1 MKLSLPYS
9 DPLQLSETLNELGQ
23 ITRITQFEAG
33 AGSYSMSH
41 ASASG
46 ISIAEIKASKT
57 LLYEG
62 WGTDWS
68 VDFNWITPLKNT
80 PSSMGLCD
88 GYEMKATSIGGLNT
102 YNESPG
108 GSWGKYS
115 PLCSSTAC
123 MLDKVILME
132 SMVACN
138 AQRGI
143 EQLTNNRGLE
153 VSVELSSQL
162 KRMARKDLMTGI
174 SNPSKYYDLI
184 MCCLEDGK
192 PLAYKKGEAK
202 NHALLSEIVGLAHD
216 VKKMSSPMTLGDV
229 CQFLDT
235 GQASLYRVCQKYF
248 GMGIIEMMMQVR
260 LEESRRALLRCQDHS
275 TTAEES
281 LIREVAVQYGFKH
294 AGRYARRYFNSFGE
308 LPSQTLQNF

>member
-23 ITRITQFEAG
+23 LTRITQFDSG

-41 ASASG
+41 SMASG

-68 VDFNWITPLKNT
+68 VDFNWITPLKNSVA
-80 PSSMGLCD
+80 PMGLCE
-88 GYEMKATSIGGLNT
+88 GYEMKTNSIGGLNT
-102 YNESPG
+102 YNGSPG

-123 MLDKVILME
+123 MLDKASLME
-132 SMVACN
+132 AMIACN
-138 AQRGI
+138 AQVGI
-143 EQLTNNRGLE
+143 QNLTSNKGLE
-153 VSVELSSQL
+153 VSDQLSNQL
-162 KRMARKDLMTGI
+162 KRLARKDLQSGI
-174 SNPSKYYDLI
+174 SSPSKYYDLI
-184 MCCLEDGK
+184 ICCLEDGRSR
-192 PLAYKKGEAK
+192 AYKKGETK
-202 NHALLSEIVGLAHD
+202 NHTLLSEIVRLAHD
-216 VKKMSSPMTLGDV
+216 TEKMSAPMTLGDV

-235 GQASLYRVCQKYF
+235 GQASLYRVCQKNF
-248 GMGIIEMMMQVR
+248 GMGVIEMMMQVR
-260 LEESRRALLRCQDHS
+260 MEESRRALLRCQYHS
-275 TTAEES
+275 VAEES
-281 LIREVAVQYGFKH
+281 MIREVAVRYGFKH

-308 LPSQTLQNF
+308 LPSQTLQNA

>member
-1 MKLSLPYS
+1 MELSLPYS
-9 DPLQLSETLNELGQ
+9 DPLQISETLNEMGQ
-23 ITRITQFEAG
+23 LTRITQFDSG
-33 AGSYSMSH
+33 AGNYSMTHSM
-41 ASASG
+41 ASG

-68 VDFNWITPLKNT
+68 VDFNWITPLKNSLA
-80 PSSMGLCD
+80 PMGICE
-88 GYEMKATSIGGLNT
+88 GYEMKANSLGGLNT
-102 YNESPG
+102 YNGSKG

-123 MLDKVILME
+123 MLDKASLME
-132 SMVACN
+132 AMIACN
-138 AQRGI
+138 AQVGI
-143 EQLTNNRGLE
+143 ENLTSNKGLE
-153 VSVELSSQL
+153 VSDQLSHQL
-162 KRMARKDLMTGI
+162 KRLARKDLQAGI

-184 MCCLEDGK
+184 ICCLEDGK
-192 PLAYKKGEAK
+192 PRAYKKGETK
-202 NHALLSEIVGLAHD
+202 NHALLSEIVRLSHD
-216 VKKMSSPMTLGDV
+216 TKKMSSPMTLADV

-260 LEESRRALLRCQDHS
+260 LEESRRALLRYQDQS
-275 TTAEES
+275 AAEES
-281 LIREVAVQYGFKH
+281 MIREVAIQYGFKH

-308 LPSQTLQNF
+308 LPSQTLLNA